1 MIVLSEKRTSEVV
14 YGLALT
20 KAVQRGLDRK
30 IIFST
35 MATICAPFNLLIL
48 SRSMSDTALKL
59 RPLADRLL
67 VEAISEDE
75 VTKAGIILP
84 DTVDK
89 EKPEKGRV
97 VALGSGKLLDNG
109 QRLAWEVKAGDVVF
123 FKKYAPDEIKVD
135 DKEYLILSESDIL
148 AVLVQ

>member
-1 MIVLSEKRTSEVV
+1 
-14 YGLALT
+14 
-20 KAVQRGLDRK
+20 
-30 IIFST
+30 
-35 MATICAPFNLLIL
+35 
-48 SRSMSDTALKL
+48 MSDTALKL
-59 RPLADRLL
+59 QPLADRII
-67 VEAISEDE
+67 VEAISADE

-109 QRLAWEVKAGDVVF
+109 QRLAWEVKVGDVVF

-148 AVLVQ
+148 AVLVR

>member
-1 MIVLSEKRTSEVV
+1 
-14 YGLALT
+14 
-20 KAVQRGLDRK
+20 
-30 IIFST
+30 
-35 MATICAPFNLLIL
+35 
-48 SRSMSDTALKL
+48 MSDTALKL

-75 VTKAGIILP
+75 ITKAGIILP

-89 EKPEKGRV
+89 EKPEKGRI

-109 QRLAWEVKAGDVVF
+109 QRLAWEVKVGDVVF

>member
-1 MIVLSEKRTSEVV
+1 
-14 YGLALT
+14 
-20 KAVQRGLDRK
+20 
-30 IIFST
+30 
-35 MATICAPFNLLIL
+35 
-48 SRSMSDTALKL
+48 MSDTALKL

-75 VTKAGIILP
+75 ITKAGIILP
-84 DTVDK
+84 DTVDR
-89 EKPEKGRV
+89 EKPEKGRI

-109 QRLAWEVKAGDVVF
+109 QRLAWEVKVGDTVF

>member
-1 MIVLSEKRTSEVV
+1 MQL
-14 YGLALT
+14 
-20 KAVQRGLDRK
+20 Q
-30 IIFST
+30 
-35 MATICAPFNLLIL
+35 
-48 SRSMSDTALKL
+48 
-59 RPLADRLL
+59 PLADRLI
-67 VEAISEDE
+67 VEAISVDE

-109 QRLAWEVKAGDVVF
+109 TRLAWEVKVGDVVF

-135 DKEYLILSESDIL
+135 DKEYLILAESDIL

>member
-1 MIVLSEKRTSEVV
+1 M
-14 YGLALT
+14 GL
-20 KAVQRGLDRK
+20 Q
-30 IIFST
+30 
-35 MATICAPFNLLIL
+35 
-48 SRSMSDTALKL
+48 
-59 RPLADRLL
+59 PLGDRLL

-75 VTKAGIILP
+75 ITKAGIILP

-109 QRLAWEVKAGDVVF
+109 QRLAWELKVGDVVF

-135 DKEYLILSESDIL
+135 GKEYLILAESDIL
-148 AVLVQ
+148 AILVS